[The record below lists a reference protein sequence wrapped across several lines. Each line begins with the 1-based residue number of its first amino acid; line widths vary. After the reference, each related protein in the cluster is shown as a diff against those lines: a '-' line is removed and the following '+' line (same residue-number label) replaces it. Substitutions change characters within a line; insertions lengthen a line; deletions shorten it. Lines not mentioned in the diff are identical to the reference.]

1 MKQHPTLV
9 RAKNN
14 AKNAKHSSNQA
25 PPGLTPHVLATQ
37 PLPPSLLT
45 VLYFWFING
54 FLLPIVDI
62 V

>member
-9 RAKNN
+9 HAKNS
-14 AKNAKHSSNQA
+14 AKNAKQSSNQT
-25 PPGLTPHVLATQ
+25 PPGLTPHALATQ

-54 FLLPIVDI
+54 FLLPLVNL